1 MKRSWLRYGSSMK
14 GKEKTMYAFQTRVRY
29 SECNAGQTA
38 TLTALL
44 DYLQDCCTFQSEDLG
59 IGLEYLAENHAAW
72 ILSSWQVDIIRY
84 PSNGERIEIRTWPY
98 EMRGFYGLRNF
109 EIVDSEGAV
118 LLQADSVWVFVDTET
133 GKPVRPTQKVLD
145 VYPPEPQIDMEYL
158 GRKLPKLPEGILR
171 GQLSVPHY
179 FIDTN
184 HHVNNAKYILLG
196 EEQLPEGFT
205 VHRIWAEY
213 KRPAVLGD
221 VIYTYAAAEPA
232 CTAVRLC
239 DADGSA
245 YANILFYN

>member
-1 MKRSWLRYGSSMK
+1 
-14 GKEKTMYAFQTRVRY
+14 MYAFQTRVRY
-29 SECNAGQTA
+29 SECNASQKA

-59 IGLEYLAENHAAW
+59 VGLEYLGAHHAAW

-109 EIVDSEGAV
+109 QIVDEAGET
-118 LLQADSVWVFVDTET
+118 LLKVNSVWVFVDTES
-133 GKPVRPTQKVLD
+133 GRPIRPPQEMLD
-145 VYPPEPQIDMEYL
+145 VYTPEPQLDMEYL
-158 GRKLPKLPEGILR
+158 GRKLPKLPEGRLC
-171 GQLSVPHY
+171 GQLAVPHY

-196 EEQLPEGFT
+196 EERLPEDFT

-221 VIYTYAAAEPA
+221 VIYTYASTEPS

-239 DADGSA
+239 DADGDA